1 MSLLAS
7 AAEVPTLTTIAA
19 VVGFAGLETP
29 VWDRLSA
36 SLGGPREL
44 RILAMMPAEVMQKA
58 IRDLRIVSGPPPSD
72 GDPSPTREPN
82 ATETIQLAL
91 VWRVA
96 RQVMGLVDVDPM
108 VTNATS
114 TSIPGGGF
122 PAGTGASV
130 PGVVAGVPAPAG
142 ATTPSVKK
150 VKISSVLDQTDDTE
164 VEIKSRAELA
174 GYFENHREITG
185 SDPLPEVEPTDIQVV
200 AMEEKVVVRDE
211 APYADFSILTPF
223 GRRMQKTMK
232 MKSFAFQPDGTWKT
246 AEIPGPPNLQAWQA
260 CFKVY
265 RAVLFMLRYPT
276 GTTTAAP
283 AATGPV
289 GLVTRAPLVVQPH
302 SLEQYF
308 EAFMELCL
316 EYPECWHL
324 LMPAEDRMRGE
335 RFEHL
340 RRGLA
345 RSHAAGKVPVEINYD
360 PARPWDG
367 VFQAAALDHHYWDS
381 NVRRPA
387 VAYLARS
394 KSIPQPSLEPI
405 SDGAKESLRNVEK
418 ALGAEPSGSEPKKGK
433 KRRRSGK
440 KKRSRADSAD
450 SESKE
455 SKKAKKEL
463 RDKRN
468 SREHPKKW
476 GGLFHS
482 TQDGKPICYAFA
494 KGKRRQEIG
503 AWPQCGPGHCRKGP
517 ATTCPASRRSR
528 EAKRRSR
535 ARSCKKIQILGTV
548 RRAWWLHW
556 GRPTEVWRRRGDD
569 AGARLLVHR
578 VGHSHRRALRGS
590 KGVGRECRP
599 HSLCTPVQINDEGP
613 PCRQAWQGPSYSERQ
628 ASGRMGTSKSNRRKP
643 HSGTTHNPYGW
654 CVEKWRNVLGGEP
667 VGFILVDAPSD
678 GAIHE
683 EVSVDL
689 SRSMFLWVRVQETH
703 SYTYSCGMDEASLW
717 HLPGS
722 RRAQASTRRPVGED
736 AGFLPRPTSG
746 SLENGVGRGIP
757 SPSVLVVGR
766 CFGGIHGKARGQGEP
781 LETDDDE
788 ERRQQV
794 GQERSAGCG
803 RAPEWAREE
812 RIGRTRKLWEDCE
825 THIRQLEDCQGW
837 QSWERE

>member
-1 MSLLAS
+1 
-7 AAEVPTLTTIAA
+7 
-19 VVGFAGLETP
+19 
-29 VWDRLSA
+29 
-36 SLGGPREL
+36 
-44 RILAMMPAEVMQKA
+44 
-58 IRDLRIVSGPPPSD
+58 
-72 GDPSPTREPN
+72 
-82 ATETIQLAL
+82 
-91 VWRVA
+91 VA
-96 RQVMGLVDVDPM
+96 RSQASHG
-108 VTNATS
+108 A
-114 TSIPGGGF
+114 GGCRPNGYERNIHVNTWRRF
-122 PAGTGASV
+122 SWNRGRCARGSGRCAS
-130 PGVVAGVPAPAG
+130 GSSGND
-142 ATTPSVKK
+142 TFSKE

-164 VEIKSRAELA
+164 VEMKSRAELV
-174 GYFENHREITG
+174 GYYENHREITG

-265 RAVLFMLRYPT
+265 RAVLFMLRYPA

-283 AATGPV
+283 AATGSV

-418 ALGAEPSGSEPKKGK
+418 ALGAEPSGSEPKRGR
-433 KRRRSGK
+433 KRKRSGK

-463 RDKRN
+463 QDKRN

-494 KGKRRQEIG
+494 KGDSPDSCPG
-503 AWPQCGPGHCRKGP
+503 QCKNNRAHRCQRCLGNHQNKDCPKNRGKG
-517 ATTCPASRRSR
+517 
-528 EAKRRSR
+528 
-535 ARSCKKIQILGTV
+535 G
-548 RRAWWLHW
+548 
-556 GRPTEVWRRRGDD
+556 
-569 AGARLLVHR
+569 
-578 VGHSHRRALRGS
+578 
-590 KGVGRECRP
+590 
-599 HSLCTPVQINDEGP
+599 
-613 PCRQAWQGPSYSERQ
+613 
-628 ASGRMGTSKSNRRKP
+628 
-643 HSGTTHNPYGW
+643 
-654 CVEKWRNVLGGEP
+654 
-667 VGFILVDAPSD
+667 
-678 GAIHE
+678 
-683 EVSVDL
+683 
-689 SRSMFLWVRVQETH
+689 
-703 SYTYSCGMDEASLW
+703 
-717 HLPGS
+717 
-722 RRAQASTRRPVGED
+722 
-736 AGFLPRPTSG
+736 
-746 SLENGVGRGIP
+746 
-757 SPSVLVVGR
+757 
-766 CFGGIHGKARGQGEP
+766 
-781 LETDDDE
+781 
-788 ERRQQV
+788 
-794 GQERSAGCG
+794 
-803 RAPEWAREE
+803 
-812 RIGRTRKLWEDCE
+812 
-825 THIRQLEDCQGW
+825 
-837 QSWERE
+837 

>member
-1 MSLLAS
+1 
-7 AAEVPTLTTIAA
+7 
-19 VVGFAGLETP
+19 
-29 VWDRLSA
+29 
-36 SLGGPREL
+36 
-44 RILAMMPAEVMQKA
+44 MMPAEVMQKA
-58 IRDLRIVSGPPPSD
+58 IRDLRIVSGPPAND
-72 GDPSPTREPN
+72 GDPHPTREPN

-96 RQVMGLVDVDPM
+96 RQVMGLMDVDPM

-114 TSIPGGGF
+114 TSTPGGVMGVG
-122 PAGTGASV
+122 AGV
-130 PGVVAGVPAPAG
+130 PGTVAGVPTAAV
-142 ATTPSVKK
+142 AATPSAKK

-164 VEIKSRAELA
+164 VEIKSRAELV
-174 GYFENHREITG
+174 GYYENHREITG

-276 GTTTAAP
+276 GTTLAAP
-283 AATGPV
+283 APTGPV

-345 RSHAAGKVPVEINYD
+345 RPHAAGKVPVEINYD

-387 VAYLARS
+387 VAFLARS
-394 KSIPQPSLEPI
+394 KSVPQPSLEPI

-418 ALGAEPSGSEPKKGK
+418 ALGAEPSGSEPKRGK
-433 KRRRSGK
+433 KRKRSGRE
-440 KKRSRADSAD
+440 KRSRADSAE

-494 KGKRRQEIG
+494 KGDTPESCPG
-503 AWPQCGPGHCRKGP
+503 QCKNNRAHRCQHCLGNHQNKDCAKNRGKGGG
-517 ATTCPASRRSR
+517 
-528 EAKRRSR
+528 KGD
-535 ARSCKKIQILGTV
+535 KK
-548 RRAWWLHW
+548 
-556 GRPTEVWRRRGDD
+556 
-569 AGARLLVHR
+569 
-578 VGHSHRRALRGS
+578 
-590 KGVGRECRP
+590 
-599 HSLCTPVQINDEGP
+599 
-613 PCRQAWQGPSYSERQ
+613 
-628 ASGRMGTSKSNRRKP
+628 
-643 HSGTTHNPYGW
+643 
-654 CVEKWRNVLGGEP
+654 
-667 VGFILVDAPSD
+667 
-678 GAIHE
+678 
-683 EVSVDL
+683 
-689 SRSMFLWVRVQETH
+689 
-703 SYTYSCGMDEASLW
+703 
-717 HLPGS
+717 
-722 RRAQASTRRPVGED
+722 
-736 AGFLPRPTSG
+736 
-746 SLENGVGRGIP
+746 
-757 SPSVLVVGR
+757 
-766 CFGGIHGKARGQGEP
+766 
-781 LETDDDE
+781 
-788 ERRQQV
+788 
-794 GQERSAGCG
+794 
-803 RAPEWAREE
+803 
-812 RIGRTRKLWEDCE
+812 
-825 THIRQLEDCQGW
+825 
-837 QSWERE
+837 